1 MFPHRYFPLR
11 YFLGRFFPPSTD
23 TGVPEPPP
31 ELTSALIALA
41 GDALALAGPRA
52 DALARAGLYNDCL
65 ES

>member
-23 TGVPEPPP
+23 TGVPEPPA
-31 ELTSALIALA
+31 ELTSALITMV
-41 GDALALAGPRA
+41 GDALAMAQPRA
-52 DALARAGLYNDCL
+52 DTLSRAGPYNDCL